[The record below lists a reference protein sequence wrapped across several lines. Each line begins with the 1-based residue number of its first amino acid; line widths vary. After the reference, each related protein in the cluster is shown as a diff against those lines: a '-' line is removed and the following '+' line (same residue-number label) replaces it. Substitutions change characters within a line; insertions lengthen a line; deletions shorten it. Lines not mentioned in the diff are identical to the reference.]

1 MTTPSWPPGRAE
13 VAQLWGDYQ
22 AGREFAADSR
32 KRLRAMV
39 TPAFAGWDRDAIQL
53 ALDASAHVS
62 SGTVVPRPTPSG
74 VVHALDM
81 DTLWWLLANQASGPE
96 DVMDRIVTGPLSV
109 PFGRPEAVTVD
120 KIATHILLDELAIE
134 FGTIPASHATSKPK
148 TAPGAATMTTASAAD
163 LTSLAKVDP
172 GQSTILNSVLSS
184 MGLPSINVIN
194 AEVERLTAQIA
205 ASATMV
211 GKVEI
216 TIDGKASAIAASG
229 ALPKGGPKTEKA
241 AKLFGITG
249 KAATAFD
256 FDMLCF
262 AWDAPHPHVPEIDS
276 AYQFDP
282 NQLLTALFSLLTNK
296 KMWLHGHTG
305 TGKSMFV
312 EQVAA
317 RLGWPL
323 MRVNFDSEITR
334 MDLIGRDALVKDGG
348 TTVTKFIDGILPSAM
363 VGPYILLCDELDFIR
378 PDVAYV
384 FQRALEDKGLMVTE
398 DGGRL
403 VQPHSLFRIVATG
416 NTQGQGDDHGIYAG
430 ARPQSLALLDRFQS
444 WLEFDYMAKGGVLQ
458 LLKDRVPKLPKDVSE
473 QIANYCVEHWTGFKQ
488 RQITT
493 PLSPRGVIA
502 LGEQAVM
509 FLSVLPEK
517 EAVRAAT
524 NATLLKRATP
534 ADRST
539 ISGLID
545 RTFKK

>member
-1 MTTPSWPPGRAE
+1 MSTVSWPPGRAE
-13 VAQLWGDYQ
+13 IAALWGDYKGGIQ
-22 AGREFAADSR
+22 PAAECR

-39 TPAFAGWDRDAIQL
+39 TPAFSQYDRPTIEDVFNTSPHIAAGLVD
-53 ALDASAHVS
+53 
-62 SGTVVPRPTPSG
+62 PRPTPSG
-74 VVHALDM
+74 IVHALDM
-81 DTLWWLLANQASGPE
+81 DTLWWLL
-96 DVMDRIVTGPLSV
+96 SV
-109 PFGRPEAVTVD
+109 PARGPSDVLAAIAGGVTTNPFGKPAEVSVD
-120 KIATHILLDELAIE
+120 ALATTEFLNDLATE
-134 FGTIPASHATSKPK
+134 YGHAHATTPR
-148 TAPGAATMTTASAAD
+148 TGAAATMTTATTAAD

-172 GQSTILNSVLSS
+172 GQSTILNSVLAS
-184 MGLPSINVIN
+184 MGLPSINTIN
-194 AEVERLTAQIA
+194 DEVVRMTAQIA
-205 ASATMV
+205 ASASMV

-216 TIDGKASAIAASG
+216 KIDKAATAIPASAG
-229 ALPKGGPKTEKA
+229 LPKGGPKTQKA
-241 AKLFGITG
+241 SALFGITG
-249 KAATAFD
+249 KAASAFD

-262 AWDAPHPHVPEIDS
+262 EWDKPHPHVPEIDP

-282 NQLLTALFSLLTNK
+282 QQLLTFLFSLLTNK
-296 KMWLHGHTG
+296 KCWLYGHTG

-317 RLGWPL
+317 RLNWPV

-348 TTVTKFIDGILPSAM
+348 TTVTKFVDGILPAAM
-363 VGPYILLCDELDFIR
+363 VGPYFLLCDELDFIR

-384 FQRALEDKGLMVTE
+384 FQRSLEDKGLMVTE
-398 DGGRL
+398 DGGRI
-403 VQPHSLFRIVATG
+403 VQPHSLFRIVATA

-430 ARPQSLALLDRFQS
+430 ARPQSLALLDRFQT
-444 WLEFDYMAKGGVLQ
+444 WLEFDYMNKGGVLQ
-458 LLKDRVPKLPKDVSE
+458 LLKDRVPKLPKELAE

-534 ADRST
+534 ADRTT
-539 ISGLID
+539 ISGIID
-545 RTFKK
+545 RTFRK

>member
-1 MTTPSWPPGRAE
+1 MSTTTWPPSRDA
-13 VAQLWGDYQ
+13 VAHLWGDYQ
-22 AGREFAADSR
+22 TGREAAAECR

-39 TPAFAGWDRDAIQL
+39 TPAFAEFDRDVIEH
-53 ALDASAHVS
+53 ALELSAHVKAGS
-62 SGTVVPRPTPSG
+62 CDPRPTPSG
-74 VVHALDM
+74 IVHALDM
-81 DTLWWLLANQASGPE
+81 HTLWWLLANPASGPH
-96 DVMDRIVTGPLSV
+96 DVMSAITGNVLSD
-109 PFGRPEAVTVD
+109 PFGRPSAVTVD
-120 KIATHILLDELAIE
+120 QVATETVLNDLAVE
-134 FGTIPASHATSKPK
+134 YGTIPASTAATTKSAS
-148 TAPGAATMTTASAAD
+148 TGAASMTTATTDLSA
-163 LTSLAKVDP
+163 LAKVDP
-172 GQSTILNSVLSS
+172 GQSTILNSVLAS
-184 MGLPSINVIN
+184 MGLPSINTIN
-194 AEVERLTAQIA
+194 DEVQRLTTQLA

-216 TIDGKASAIAASG
+216 KIDGKAMSMPGSG
-229 ALPKGGPKTEKA
+229 TIPKGGPKTDKA
-241 AKLFGITG
+241 SKLFGITG
-249 KAATAFD
+249 KAASAFD

-262 AWDAPHPHVPEIDS
+262 AWDKPHPHVPEIDA

-282 NQLLTALFSLLTNK
+282 NQLLTFLFSLLTNK
-296 KMWLHGHTG
+296 KCWLHGHTG

-317 RLGWPL
+317 RLNWPL

-363 VGPYILLCDELDFIR
+363 VGPYLLLCDELDFIR

-416 NTQGQGDDHGIYAG
+416 NTQGQGDDYGIYAG

-444 WLEFDYMAKGGVLQ
+444 WLEFDYMAKGGVVQ
-458 LLKDRVPKLPKDVSE
+458 LLKDRVPKLPKDVTE

-517 EAVRAAT
+517 EAVKAAT

-534 ADRST
+534 ADRTT
-539 ISGLID
+539 IAGLID
-545 RTFKK
+545 RTFRK